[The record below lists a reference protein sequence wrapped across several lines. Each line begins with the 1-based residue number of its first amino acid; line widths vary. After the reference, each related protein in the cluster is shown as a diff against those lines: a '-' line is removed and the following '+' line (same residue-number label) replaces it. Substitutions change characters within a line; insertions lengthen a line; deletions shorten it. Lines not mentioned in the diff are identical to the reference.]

1 MTDFGRHRFSYE
13 PGPADPYSGVLEH
26 AVEMSI
32 SGEANIDQML
42 SFFDAFLKANG
53 YIYEGELQIVRDEPE
68 PFHQMTAKGSQA
80 TDFFPFGSSVVD
92 DVFNF
97 DLK

>member
-1 MTDFGRHRFSYE
+1 MTDFGRYRLTYE

-42 SFFDAFLKANG
+42 SFFGDFLKANG
-53 YIYEGELQIVRDEPE
+53 YAYDGELKVVPPYFGR
-68 PFHQMTAKGSQA
+68 TA
-80 TDFFPFGSSVVD
+80 SSVT
-92 DVFNF
+92 
-97 DLK
+97 LKLHE